1 MSQLIKVYHY
11 PNCTTCKNALAFLRD
26 NGVVFEAV
34 DISKSPPSP
43 EELLEMVVRRGGV
56 RPLFNTSG
64 QRYREG
70 GFSQKIATMTVAEA
84 VEELSRDGML
94 IKRPFVLTSEHGL
107 VGFKPDQWAVLT
119 RP

>member
-1 MSQLIKVYHY
+1 MSQPIKVYHY
-11 PNCTTCKNALAFLRD
+11 PQCSTCKIALAFLRD
-26 NGVVFEAV
+26 TGVLFEAI
-34 DISKSPPSP
+34 DISKCPPSQA
-43 EELLEMVVRRGGV
+43 ELVEMVARRGGV

-70 GFSQKIATMTVAEA
+70 GFSQKLPTMSVAEA
-84 VEELSRDGML
+84 VEELSKDGML

-119 RP
+119 R